1 MNVLSFF
8 RLSLFLGTVYC
19 AVAQSPSTRPIDL
32 VNPLM
37 GSGFDG
43 RISPIVSVPFG
54 MVQLGADT
62 RTGGSGY
69 NKMSGSGY
77 HYDDKAITG
86 FSHVHK
92 SGAGCGDFLDLLFV
106 PLNGRNLPAGAA
118 NYPDY
123 ALKSAFSHDREQAKP
138 GHYSVFLDDYG
149 IKAELTA
156 TARCGFHR
164 YSYQKNDAQG
174 LLIDLKYGST
184 GACTI
189 VKEDSYDTVRVSHLE
204 VVDKYTVKGY
214 RISNGF
220 APEQH
225 VYFYTKF
232 SKPIKS
238 VDLFF
243 KNQRQT
249 NQQSVTGTDVKA
261 VFYFE
266 AGTTEQVL
274 IKTALSSVDMEGA
287 EKNLTSELKAW
298 DFEEVIR
305 QNQQAWNKELSRI
318 EISDANEANK
328 STFYSTLYFTLMYP
342 MLYSDVD
349 GKYRGPDMKVHRAD
363 FPYYGQVVSIW
374 DTFRGAVPLLSFLQ
388 PDVINDYVKTFLKH
402 YDVFGQLPIN
412 VLAGQETFQMLGL
425 HSIPI
430 ISDSYFKGIR
440 GYDADHAFEAMKTS
454 AMKDTSGFSMRY
466 FVGLKNYK
474 KYGYVPADLEM
485 EAVARTLEYAY
496 DDWSLAQMAKMLNK
510 KADYRYFLNR
520 ASSYRNIFSK
530 ESQLMRGRFADGSWR
545 TPFDPYASNHRRD
558 DYCEGNA
565 WQWSFFVPHDVKG
578 LAQIMGGKEKLIARL
593 DTLFSLRSDIAG
605 KNTSG
610 DITGL
615 IGQYAHGNEP
625 SHHTAYMYAYLGQ
638 PWKTQKYV
646 DKIRTTLYN
655 NSPTG
660 LCGNDDTGQM
670 SAWYVLSALGFYPV
684 RHGDGTYVIGSP
696 LFKSAKVHLPAGKIL
711 EITAKNLSKNNIYI
725 QSVRLN
731 GKAYNKAYFNHFDLV
746 NNGKIEFTMGA
757 YPNTKWAAD
766 AAAAPPSLAD
776 ELKNLK

>member
-1 MNVLSFF
+1 M
-8 RLSLFLGTVYC
+8 
-19 AVAQSPSTRPIDL
+19 I
-32 VNPLM
+32 
-37 GSGFDG
+37 
-43 RISPIVSVPFG
+43 
-54 MVQLGADT
+54 QLGADT

-238 VDLFF
+238 VDLFL

-287 EKNLTSELKAW
+287 EKNLNSELTTW
-298 DFEEVIR
+298 NFEEVIR

-328 STFYSTLYFTLMYP
+328 FTFYSTLYFTLMYP

-349 GKYRGPDMKVHRAD
+349 GKYRGPDMKVHQAD

-440 GYDADHAFEAMKTS
+440 GYDAGYAFDAMKTS

-510 KADYRYFLNR
+510 KEDYGYFLKR
-520 ASSYRNIFSK
+520 AASYRNIFSK

-696 LFKSAKVHLPAGKIL
+696 LFKSAKVHLPSGKKM
-711 EITAKNLSKNNIYI
+711 EITAKNLSKDNIYI

-731 GKAYNKAYFNHFDLV
+731 GQAYNKAYFNHFDLV

>member
-1 MNVLSFF
+1 MKLKKLIMVLALCPASI
-8 RLSLFLGTVYC
+8 LTGNS
-19 AVAQSPSTRPIDL
+19 QSKSKQPLDY

-37 GSGFDG
+37 GTGFDG
-43 RISPIVSVPFG
+43 RISPVVSVPFG
-54 MVQLGADT
+54 MIQLGADT
-62 RTGGSGY
+62 RMGGSGY
-69 NKMSGSGY
+69 Y
-77 HYDDKAITG
+77 YDDTSITG

-92 SGAGCGDFLDLLFV
+92 SGAGCGDFLDILFV
-106 PLNGRNLPAGAA
+106 PLNGKNLA
-118 NYPDY
+118 NDLSVLPNTT
-123 ALKSAFSHDREQAKP
+123 LKSQFSHGRENARP
-138 GHYSVFLDDYG
+138 GHYSVELEDYK

-156 TARCGFHR
+156 TARCGLHR
-164 YSYQKNDAQG
+164 YSYQKSDEQG

-189 VKEDSYDTVRVSHLE
+189 VPEDAHDTVKVSYLE
-204 VVDKYTVKGY
+204 VIDKYTVKGY

-238 VDLFF
+238 ASLFL
-243 KNQRQT
+243 KNKKRAGAT
-249 NQQSVTGTDVKA
+249 RVTGTDIKA

-266 AGTTEQVL
+266 HGATEQLL
-274 IKTALSSVDMEGA
+274 IKTALSPVDVLGA
-287 EKNLTSELKAW
+287 QKNLDHELPNW
-298 DFEEVIR
+298 DFDEVVKE
-305 QNQQAWNKELSRI
+305 NQQKWNAELSKVQI
-318 EISDANEANK
+318 NDPSEANK
-328 STFYSTLYFTLMYP
+328 STFYSALYFTLMYP

-349 GKYRGPDMKVHRAD
+349 GRYRGPDVKVHQSD

-374 DTFRGAVPLLSFLQ
+374 DTFRGAVPLLSFLR
-388 PDVINDYVKTFLKH
+388 PDVVNEYIKTFLKH

-440 GYDADHAFEAMKTS
+440 NYDANHAFDAMKAS

-485 EAVARTLEYAY
+485 ESVARTLEYAY

-510 KADYRYFLNR
+510 QDDYRFFLKR
-520 ASSYRNIFSK
+520 ATSYQNVFSN
-530 ESQLMRGRFADGSWR
+530 ESQLMRGRFANGDWR

-578 LAQIMGGKEKLIARL
+578 LANLMGGKERLIARL
-593 DTLFSLRSDIAG
+593 DTLFAISSKIAG

-625 SHHTAYMYAYLGQ
+625 SHHTAYMYDYLGQ

-646 DKIRTTLYN
+646 DKIRTTLYDS
-655 NSPTG
+655 SPTG

-670 SAWYVLSALGFYPV
+670 SAWYVFSALGFYPV
-684 RHGDGTYVIGSP
+684 RHGDGTYAIGAP
-696 LFKSAKVHLPAGKIL
+696 LFSSVLVKLGNGKTLKIKA
-711 EITAKNLSKNNIYI
+711 TNGSKENMYV
-725 QSVRLN
+725 QSVKLN
-731 GKAYNKAYFNHFDLV
+731 GKPYNKAYFNQRDLV
-746 NNGKIEFTMGA
+746 ESGNIEFVMGRA
-757 YPNTKWAAD
+757 PNKQWAAD
-766 AAAAPPSLAD
+766 EAAAPPSLAD
-776 ELKNLK
+776 ELKK

>member
-1 MNVLSFF
+1 MKKIFILIVLSFCTDTI
-8 RLSLFLGTVYC
+8 LN
-19 AVAQSPSTRPIDL
+19 AQKPIDY

-54 MVQLGADT
+54 MIQLGADT
-62 RTGGSGY
+62 RTSGSGY
-69 NKMSGSGY
+69 GKMSGSGY
-77 HYDDKAITG
+77 HYDDKDITG

-92 SGAGCGDFLDLLFV
+92 SGAGCGDFLDILFV
-106 PLNGRNLPAGAA
+106 PLNGINRPANLT
-118 NYPDY
+118 NYPTT
-123 ALKSAFSHDREQAKP
+123 ALKSGFSHEREQAKP
-138 GHYSVFLDDYG
+138 GHYSVQLDDYH

-156 TARCGFHR
+156 TARCGLHKYTF
-164 YSYQKNDAQG
+164 QKNSAQG

-189 VKEDSYDTVRVSHLE
+189 VKEDAHDTVRVSHLE
-204 VVDKYTVKGY
+204 IVDKYTVKGY

-232 SKPIKS
+232 SKPLKS
-238 VDLFF
+238 ADLF
-243 KNQRQT
+243 
-249 NQQSVTGTDVKA
+249 QQNKKIATVESVSGTDIKGI
-261 VFYFE
+261 FYFE
-266 AGTTEQVL
+266 EEGSDVVL
-274 IKTALSSVDMEGA
+274 VKTALSSVSMEGA
-287 EKNLTSELKAW
+287 EKNLSTEMKTW
-298 DFEEVIR
+298 DFEEIVSK
-305 QNQQAWNKELSRI
+305 NQALWSQELNKIVVEDKN
-318 EISDANEANK
+318 EINK

-349 GKYRGPDMKVHRAD
+349 GKYRGPDKNVHQAN
-363 FPYYGQVVSIW
+363 FPYFGQVVSIW
-374 DTFRGAVPLLSFLQ
+374 DTYRGAVPLLSFLR

-430 ISDSYFKGIR
+430 ITDSYFKGIR
-440 GYDADHAFEAMKTS
+440 NYNVNHAFEAMKTS

-510 KADYRYFLNR
+510 KEDYNYFLNR
-520 ASSYRNIFSK
+520 ANSYQNIFSK

-578 LAQIMGGKEKLIARL
+578 LAQLMGGKKNLIARL
-593 DTLFSLRSDIAG
+593 DTLFSTKSEIEG
-605 KNTSG
+605 QNTSG

-625 SHHTAYMYAYLGQ
+625 SHHTAYMYGYLGQ
-638 PWKTQKYV
+638 PWKTQMYIN
-646 DKIRTTLYN
+646 KIRTELYN
-655 NSPTG
+655 NTPTG

-670 SAWYVLSALGFYPV
+670 SAWYVLSAMGFYPV
-684 RHGDGTYVIGSP
+684 RHGDGTYVIGTP
-696 LFKSAKVHLPAGKIL
+696 LFEKVAVQLEGGKKIL
-711 EITAKNLSKNNIYI
+711 ITAKNISKENIYI
-725 QSVRLN
+725 QSVKVN
-731 GKAYNKAYFNHFDLV
+731 GKTHNKAYFNHQDLV
-746 NNGKIEFTMGA
+746 DNGNIVFTMGKS
-757 YPNTKWAAD
+757 PNKSWATNET
-766 AAAAPPSLAD
+766 AAPPSLSD
-776 ELKNLK
+776 ELKKLK